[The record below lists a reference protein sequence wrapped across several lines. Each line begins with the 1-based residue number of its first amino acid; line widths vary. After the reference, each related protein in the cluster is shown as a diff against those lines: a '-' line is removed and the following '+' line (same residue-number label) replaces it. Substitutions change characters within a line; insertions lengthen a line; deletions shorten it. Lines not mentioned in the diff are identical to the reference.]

1 MNKSRAPGAVDP
13 KRSALMAR
21 VRQKDTTPEMIV
33 RRVAHGLGYRFRL
46 HRTSLPGSPDLVFPS
61 RRVAVFVHGCFWHR
75 HEGCPKSTVPK
86 TRQEYWLSK
95 FKDNVT
101 RDERAVAELELRG
114 WLVIV
119 IWECETT
126 SPEKVAGR
134 LKAFLEGI
142 VPSRSEV

>member
-1 MNKSRAPGAVDP
+1 
-13 KRSALMAR
+13 MAR